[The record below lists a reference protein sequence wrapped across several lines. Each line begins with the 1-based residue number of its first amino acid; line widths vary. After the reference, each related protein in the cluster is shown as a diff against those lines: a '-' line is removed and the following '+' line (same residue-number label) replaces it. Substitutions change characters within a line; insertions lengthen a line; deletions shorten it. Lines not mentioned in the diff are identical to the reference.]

1 MRKAEIFMQG
11 VAAGVLEEAAAVG
24 AFRFKY
30 HPEYAGP
37 PISLSMP
44 LATKIF
50 EFDGF
55 PPFFD
60 GLLPE
65 GVMLESLLKKRKLDR
80 HDYFGQLVILGA
92 DLVGAITV
100 VEITE

>member
-1 MRKAEIFMQG
+1 MT
-11 VAAGVLEEAAAVG
+11 
-24 AFRFKY
+24 AFRR
-30 HPEYAGP
+30 
-37 PISLSMP
+37 
-44 LATKIF
+44 
-50 EFDGF
+50 
-55 PPFFD
+55 FFD